1 MIKSSFKWMFLI
13 VGTMIGAGYA
23 SGREL
28 WQFFGPESGLAI
40 VLFAILF
47 SICCYTIL
55 LISYQYKTTDYFP
68 VLKILVGKRI
78 APLYDIMI
86 IVYLF
91 TTTIIMLAGSG
102 VTMEAFQLP
111 YWWGIVFIAIPVV
124 VVFIWDIDGV
134 LSINS
139 IILPLLIVGL
149 LSVLISFIV
158 QQDLSLI
165 GDIQK
170 QSNWI
175 AAFPFTALNI
185 LPLVAILGAV
195 GEQIESRKEVLVA
208 SIGSGLILGGISLL
222 YNNSLVQ
229 IANDIIV
236 YEIPLF
242 AILKHYPYSM
252 FLFISVLLWFA
263 IFTTAVSGTL
273 GLITRVKHRI
283 NLPFWMIALMLIGCM
298 IPLTTFGFSALI
310 EYLYPLYGFLNL
322 YILSS
327 LLLYPFLNRYK
338 SK

>member
-111 YWWGIVFIAIPVV
+111 YWWGVVFIAIPVV